1 MDKQETNERL
11 YSLFTESIWFE
22 DKDIAKR
29 SFIDLIDEVNKLSV
43 IPTQYDFYDDFARST
58 RSELKAV
65 QDLSNAIL
73 LKLMINEWRS
83 PNTSMKMWEDA
94 YMSTDTHSETFSDCN
109 IITASITDTGE
120 KGGDAG
126 HGCIVRLSIKDDA
139 STCMFLNGVEA
150 DHVEIEVHGDSER
163 RTLLNA
169 LKFFV
174 SVMES
179 R

>member
-11 YSLFTESIWFE
+11 YSLFTESIWF
-22 DKDIAKR
+22 DNKDTAKQA
-29 SFIDLIDEVNKLSV
+29 FTELIDEVNRLSF
-43 IPTQYDFYDDFARST
+43 IPTQYDFYDDFAKNT
-58 RSELKAV
+58 RSDLKAV
-65 QDLSNAIL
+65 QELSNAIL

-83 PNTSMKMWEDA
+83 TSNAIKMWEDA
-94 YMSTDTHSETFSDCN
+94 YMSTDTLSETFSDCN
-109 IITASITDTGE
+109 IITATITDTGE

-126 HGCIVRLSIKDDA
+126 HGCIVKLSIKDEA
-139 STCMFLNGVEA
+139 STCMFQNGVET
-150 DHVEIEVHGDSER
+150 DYVDIEVHGDSER